1 MVFAGIEVRKG
12 VVSYVERYR
21 FEESVKTKTI
31 LIVLDIYF
39 FIKVITLLY
48 DDIREV

>member
-1 MVFAGIEVRKG
+1 MVFFGIEVRKG
-12 VVSYVERYR
+12 VSYVERYR

-39 FIKVITLLY
+39 FIKIITLLY